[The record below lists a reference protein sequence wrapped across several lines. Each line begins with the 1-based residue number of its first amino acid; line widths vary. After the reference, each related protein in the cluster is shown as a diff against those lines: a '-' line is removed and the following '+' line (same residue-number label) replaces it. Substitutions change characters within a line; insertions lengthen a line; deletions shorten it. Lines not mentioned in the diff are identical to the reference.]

1 MSKLRSFALW
11 TLTLAVVLVV
21 AVCVTAPVVRA
32 TEETLPV
39 TEDVQPEPPAQP
51 EPTVKQG
58 LVTENGNTYF
68 YNEDGALKTQ
78 NGEILFYNEDGSLY
92 TGGYQEVTHLG
103 KIDYYFFQEDGT
115 AFTGGYKVITRG
127 DKRVYYYFQED
138 GTAYTG
144 GYLHVRVPGAAP
156 GDIVRVR
163 VTDVMDDELKGEMI
177 HE

>member
-1 MSKLRSFALW
+1 MSKLRSFAPW

-68 YNEDGALKTQ
+68 YNEDGT
-78 NGEILFYNEDGSLY
+78 LF
-92 TGGYQEVTHLG
+92 TGGYKEVTVEG
-103 KIDYYFFQEDGT
+103 ITKYYFFQEGGT
-115 AFTGGYKVITRG
+115 AFTGG
-127 DKRVYYYFQED
+127 
-138 GTAYTG
+138 
-144 GYLHVRVPGAAP
+144 
-156 GDIVRVR
+156 
-163 VTDVMDDELKGEMI
+163 
-177 HE
+177 